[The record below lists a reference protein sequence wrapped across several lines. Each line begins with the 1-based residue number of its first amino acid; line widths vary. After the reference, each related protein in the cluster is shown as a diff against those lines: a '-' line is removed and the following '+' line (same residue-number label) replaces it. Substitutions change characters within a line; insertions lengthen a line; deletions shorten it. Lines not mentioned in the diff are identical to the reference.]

1 VIFNLYSRVKL
12 KLGDEEHVFDHGRL
26 MYSEV
31 AEIEK
36 VTGLSYGEWER
47 ELGRFSIAAVAALLH
62 VLRKRDEM
70 PSDFGTL
77 QFNVADLNVVPLHE
91 DGSEFTAA
99 EVTADV
105 LKRVDEAKDNGGG
118 PTSATAA
125 AVAPE
130 SGPPTTKTST
140 PGSSPSGSGSG
151 RSNGTSSRGR
161 ISPAA
166 KATSTVS

>member
-26 MYSEV
+26 MFTEV

-70 PSDFGTL
+70 PSDFATL
-77 QFNVADLNVVPLHE
+77 QFNVADLNVVPLHD

-105 LKRVDEAKDNGGG
+105 LRRVDEAKENGGG

-130 SGPPTTKTST
+130 SGQQATTITSL
-140 PGSSPSGSGSG
+140 SSPSGTGSG
-151 RSNGTSSRGR
+151 PGSSTNGSPGVTSRSSRR
-161 ISPAA
+161 TRTAS
-166 KATSTVS
+166 